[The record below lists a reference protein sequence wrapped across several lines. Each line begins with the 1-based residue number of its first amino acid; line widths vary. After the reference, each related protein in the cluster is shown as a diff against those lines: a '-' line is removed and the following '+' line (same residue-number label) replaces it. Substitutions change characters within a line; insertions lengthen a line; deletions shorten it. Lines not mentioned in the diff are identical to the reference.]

1 MHISLCHIFTAFVT
15 VLFQVNNIKSCK
27 CKLRFRRNGEN
38 RFELYHTEKVLK
50 TKEMNFSKQHA

>member
-1 MHISLCHIFTAFVT
+1 MHISLCHIFNSII
-15 VLFQVNNIKSCK
+15 QVNNIKSCK
-27 CKLRFRRNGEN
+27 CKLRFRRNGAN